1 MLKLTKCA
9 LALACLFPLA
19 ANAGEASFPSKTIR
33 IVVPI
38 APGGSTDY
46 IARVLAQKL
55 GDRISEAVVVDNRPG
70 AGGNIGTDLVAKAT
84 PDGYTVVAANV
95 SSVAINQSLY
105 RKMPYDPIKDLAPIT
120 RLAYFPNVIVV
131 NASFP
136 AKSVKELIAL
146 AKAKPNSLTF
156 ASAGNGSSTHLAPEL
171 LKSLAGIQMTHV
183 PYKGGGPA
191 LIAVISGEVSMY
203 FSSVVAATP
212 QINAGK
218 VRPIAITSTKRW
230 PTLPN
235 VPTVAESGLPKYEAL
250 NWIGLLAPARTPP
263 AILDWWSKH
272 ATTILK
278 EKDAIDKL
286 MAQGAQADPMSR
298 EEFAR
303 VIKAEAEK
311 WSAVVKASGAKVD

>member
-1 MLKLTKCA
+1 MHKLTKCA
-9 LALACLFPLA
+9 LALSCLFPLA
-19 ANAGEASFPSKTIR
+19 ANAGEAAFPSKTIR

-46 IARVLAQKL
+46 IARVLSQKL
-55 GDRISEAVVVDNRPG
+55 GERISEPVVVDNRPG

-136 AKSVKELIAL
+136 AKTVKDLIAL

-171 LKSLAGIQMTHV
+171 LKSTAGIQMTHV

-235 VPTVAESGLPKYEAL
+235 VPTVAESGLPNYEAL
-250 NWIGLLAPARTPP
+250 NWIGLLAPARTPT
-263 AILDWWSKH
+263 AILDWWNKQ

-278 EKDAIDKL
+278 EKDAVDKL

-303 VIKAEAEK
+303 VIKAEAQK

>member
-1 MLKLTKCA
+1 MHKLTTCA
-9 LALACLFPLA
+9 LALSCLFPLA
-19 ANAGEASFPSKTIR
+19 ANAGEAAFPSKTIR

-46 IARVLAQKL
+46 IARVLSQKL
-55 GDRISEAVVVDNRPG
+55 GERISEAVVVDNRPG
-70 AGGNIGTDLVAKAT
+70 AGGNIGTDLVAKAS

-131 NASFP
+131 SASFP
-136 AKSVKELIAL
+136 AKSVKDLIAL
-146 AKAKPNSLTF
+146 AKAKPNALTF

-171 LKSLAGIQMTHV
+171 LKSMAGIQMTHV

>member
-1 MLKLTKCA
+1 MHRLTKCA
-9 LALACLFPLA
+9 LALSCLFPLA
-19 ANAGEASFPSKTIR
+19 AHAGESFPSKTIR

-131 NASFP
+131 NPSFP

-171 LKSLAGIQMTHV
+171 LKSMAGIQMTHV

-212 QINAGK
+212 QINSGK

-235 VPTVAESGLPKYEAL
+235 VPTVAESGLPNYEAL

-272 ATTILK
+272 TTTILK

-298 EEFAR
+298 EEFAKSSR
-303 VIKAEAEK
+303 PKHR
-311 WSAVVKASGAKVD
+311 SGVQW

>member
-1 MLKLTKCA
+1 MPKLTKCA
-9 LALACLFPLA
+9 LALSCLFPLA
-19 ANAGEASFPSKTIR
+19 ANAGEAAFPSKTIR

-46 IARVLAQKL
+46 IARVLSQKL
-55 GDRISEAVVVDNRPG
+55 GERISQPVVVDNRPG

-105 RKMPYDPIKDLAPIT
+105 RKMPYDPIRDLAPIT

-136 AKSVKELIAL
+136 AKTVKDLIAL

-171 LKSLAGIQMTHV
+171 LKSMAGIQMTHV

-235 VPTVAESGLPKYEAL
+235 VPTVAESGLPNYEAL
-250 NWIGLLAPARTPP
+250 NWIGLLAPARTPT
-263 AILDWWSKH
+263 AILDWWNKQ

-303 VIKAEAEK
+303 VIKAEAQK